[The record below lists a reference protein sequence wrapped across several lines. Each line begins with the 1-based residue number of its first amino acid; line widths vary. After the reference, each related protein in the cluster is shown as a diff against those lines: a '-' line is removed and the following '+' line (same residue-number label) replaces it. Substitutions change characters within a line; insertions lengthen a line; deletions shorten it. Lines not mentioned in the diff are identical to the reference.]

1 MTDDDRATLKRIEEK
16 LDLILARTP
25 ELIEGEL
32 IEGELVTSEPPYRIA
47 AAVEAMHERNRKA
60 RR

>member
-16 LDLILARTP
+16 LDLLLARTP
-25 ELIEGEL
+25 ELIEGAEL
-32 IEGELVTSEPPYRIA
+32 MTSEPRDRIA
-47 AAVEAMHERNRKA
+47 VAVEAMHERNRKV